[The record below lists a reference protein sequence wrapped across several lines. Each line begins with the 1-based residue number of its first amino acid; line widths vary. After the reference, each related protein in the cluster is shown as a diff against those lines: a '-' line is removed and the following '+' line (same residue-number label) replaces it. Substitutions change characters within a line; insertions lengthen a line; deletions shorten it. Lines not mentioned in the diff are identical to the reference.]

1 MSPPSAWT
9 LAWTVED
16 LRFRVCYG
24 LPADA
29 HRLRALEEQLEAL
42 DPSHPLVLN
51 RKAALAL
58 PEHFPPP
65 EPALTPAAL
74 AFRKGEHAASAEL
87 LRPLAARAVP
97 GAQAALGDVLL
108 ALGQAQDAERCYQE
122 ARSREGAGPTVLA
135 RLARCRL
142 LHDDPRAAAGLSAE
156 ALAQNPLY
164 GTARAIREEAAEA
177 RRRRLLPLPAPDR
190 LDPQTKALLERL
202 RSLGL
207 FEAWRHTAT
216 LCPAKAPTFREWR
229 DAGGARALLTL
240 WGEALEVDE
249 REERWG

>member
-1 MSPPSAWT
+1 MSAPGTWT

-16 LRFRVCYG
+16 LRFRLSHG

-29 HRLRALEEQLEAL
+29 HRLRALEESFEAE

-65 EPALTPAAL
+65 DPALTDAAV
-74 AFRKGEHAASAEL
+74 AFRKGEYTAAAARL
-87 LRPLAARAVP
+87 TALAARRTP
-97 GAQAALGDVLL
+97 GALAALGDVLL
-108 ALGQAQDAERCYQE
+108 AMGQADEAERRYQE
-122 ARSREGAGPTVLA
+122 ARARDGAGPTVLA

-142 LHDDPRAAAGLSAE
+142 LAGDARAAAGLSAE

-164 GTARAIREEAAEA
+164 GTARAIRAEAADA
-177 RRRRLLPLPAPDR
+177 RGRRLLPLPAPDR
-190 LDPQTKALLERL
+190 LDPQTKALLEHL
-202 RSLGL
+202 RGLGL
-207 FEAWRHTAT
+207 LDAWRHSAT
-216 LCPAKAPTFREWR
+216 LCAAKAPSFREWR
-229 DAGGARALLTL
+229 DGGGERQLLTL
-240 WGEALEVDE
+240 WGEALEVAE